1 MGNGQSET
9 LFFLPWGHKA
19 LAYWAQGEPK
29 EHPTQ
34 LWSQSKLCRDMPRWV
49 LDVSRKR
56 DFTTW
61 ECLSVRWL
69 CGAAPC
75 QSQLQSEGTCWR
87 GQKMANRD
95 YDRDKAFPALC
106 KIPERL
112 GPGAQCPLTSRALCD
127 YYERF
132 WSSASSPSSPSLQ
145 NAPAALILLTYSV
158 DVSLLSD
165 PDLLRWLT

>member
-9 LFFLPWGHKA
+9 LFFPPWGHKA

-132 WSSASSPSSPSLQ
+132 WSSESSPSIHPCKMLQ
-145 NAPAALILLTYSV
+145 LPLSYWRTAWMFLFFLILIC
-158 DVSLLSD
+158 
-165 PDLLRWLT
+165 